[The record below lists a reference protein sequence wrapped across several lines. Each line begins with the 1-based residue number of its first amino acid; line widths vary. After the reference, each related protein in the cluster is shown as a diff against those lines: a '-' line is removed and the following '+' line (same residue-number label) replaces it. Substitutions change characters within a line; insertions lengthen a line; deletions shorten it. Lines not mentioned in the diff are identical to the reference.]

1 MDDPALIEW
10 GSTTAR
16 LARALRGFIHPSAIR
31 TMPWDVQHAAAC
43 RPMLPTIRDADS
55 RRVVEHVLDHFDQ
68 HIAPRWPGL
77 RAQVVH
83 GDLTI
88 DNALIDDDGRIAG
101 IIDFGDMSHT
111 ALLVDLA
118 SVLDSLATGR
128 RGDEI
133 FRVARLVL
141 DGYQRITPLE
151 TDELAMVGHLWA
163 TRLAVGVAIA
173 SWRSAEG
180 LEDARVRRT
189 RPGHRRWPTSIT
201 S

>member
-1 MDDPALIEW
+1 M
-10 GSTTAR
+10 
-16 LARALRGFIHPSAIR
+16 
-31 TMPWDVQHAAAC
+31 
-43 RPMLPTIRDADS
+43 
-55 RRVVEHVLDHFDQ
+55 VEHVLDHFDQ
-68 HIAPRWPGL
+68 HVAPRWPGL

-88 DNALIDDDGRIAG
+88 DNALIDDDGRITG

-111 ALLVDLA
+111 AMLVDLA

-128 RGDEI
+128 QGDEI

-141 DGYQRITPLE
+141 DGYQRITPLDS
-151 TDELAMVGHLWA
+151 DELAMVGHLYA

-180 LEDARVRRT
+180 LEDAEFAER
-189 RPGHRRWPTSIT
+189 GLEHRDAPTSIT